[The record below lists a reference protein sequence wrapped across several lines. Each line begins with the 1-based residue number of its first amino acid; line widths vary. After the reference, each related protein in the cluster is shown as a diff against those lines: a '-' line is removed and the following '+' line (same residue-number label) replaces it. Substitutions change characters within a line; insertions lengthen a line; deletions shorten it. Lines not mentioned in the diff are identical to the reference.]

1 MLKANSVFFPSFTRG
16 SQAMLKRLVF
26 LVAFLGCS
34 LVGLL
39 SYAPAQRTGGLQPT
53 VFAIK
58 NARVIPEP
66 GKVISEANVVIRDGL
81 IEAVGPGVKIP
92 PEALAVD
99 GKGLTVYA
107 GYIDGLSNWGFDPA
121 LQRSEGGAPAVED
134 TASEA
139 LAVTKP
145 DNRKGMTP
153 EFTVATALKAED
165 ELADNWRKTGFT
177 AHLVAPDGGI
187 IVGQS
192 ALVSLSNRPPR
203 EAVLRTPVAMHAA
216 FRTSFGSA
224 DYPRAL
230 MGIIAH
236 TRQTLLDAGHYQR
249 QWSAFE
255 KRGRAGLRPPQ
266 DPALASLVP
275 VLSEEMVIAF
285 EADNKDSI
293 HRALDFAE
301 EFKLKPMIF
310 GGSDAWKVADR
321 LKKAEVP
328 VLLKLSF
335 AEGQPTRRGRLGG
348 GRPPVATPTPG
359 TPPVGTRLGRPDRP
373 PAEIGQPPAE
383 EERDLPARVKEDNE
397 RKQKEERANAGLL
410 NKQGVTFA
418 FCTQGLAGDKPWDK
432 FRENLRKA
440 IKEGLP
446 PEAAL
451 KALTVDA
458 ARIFGVEKQLGTVE
472 PGKAAHLIVTDGDFQ
487 DEKTQVR
494 YVFSDGVRFEYEGK
508 KSEEK
513 KPDGDKAENKKADP
527 DKPEIKKPD
536 DKTAAGKPEGK
547 RPEEKKAEEKPT
559 DKKPKEEQL
568 TEIEADRKPK
578 LHTGGNV
585 LIRNATLITV
595 TNGAKSKTDLLIQNG
610 KIAGFAA
617 GMKAPEG
624 VQVLDA
630 EGMFVMPGIIDTHSH
645 FAIAGGVN
653 EFSLSVVPE
662 VRVRDVIDSEDVQI
676 YRALAGGVTTARLLH
691 GSANVIGGQD
701 AVIKLKYGEPASKLV
716 IADAPRGVKFALGEN
731 VKRTDGRFPNSRLGV
746 EAVLIRAFSE
756 AQAYRKT
763 WEDFEKVRRAGGVST
778 PVEPRRDLRLEA
790 LADVLKGDLKVHCHC
805 YRADEILMLLR
816 VADRFGFKI
825 KSLQHVLEG
834 YKIASEI
841 ADHGASCSTF
851 SDWWAYKIEAYD
863 AIPFNSALLNEAGV
877 TVCIKS
883 DSNELM
889 RHLYQEAAKCIK
901 YGGMSEDEAFK
912 TITLNGA
919 KQLGLDKR
927 LGSIDVGKDADLAI
941 FNGHPLNDYSRV
953 EMTLVD
959 GEVYFQRSE
968 KLAAFAA
975 AKSEPTKSSKDFKLP
990 SADPERHYTLRN
1002 VVVHQPDGS
1011 SIPDGTVVIRDGK
1024 IEKAGKSNV
1033 EADAGGTAINASG
1046 LHVYPGMIDAATVL
1060 GLTELG
1066 SARETHDF
1074 SEGGDF
1080 QPDLRASIAIN
1091 ADSELIPVTRANGV
1105 LSVVTR
1111 PTGSIIAGQSALIN
1125 LAGWVPK
1132 EMILVDPLAL
1142 QVDFPVAMPVF
1153 SGDPSAPSVG
1163 RAIAK
1168 KQREEKVRRLKEL
1181 FAQALAYD
1189 DAKKQGADR
1198 PVNPRLEAL
1207 VPYARGRKPVVIQ
1220 ANRKAEIQEALKL
1233 ADELKI
1239 KMILSGGIEAWKVT
1253 GELKKREVPVIVG
1266 PLMTMPQEAY
1276 DPYDA
1281 PFACPAKLHQAG
1293 VKFCIRSAGST
1304 NTRNLPYEAAM
1315 AVSYGLP
1322 PEEGLKAVTLYPA
1335 QILGV
1340 ADQLG
1345 SIETGKR
1352 ANLVLTDGDIL
1363 QASTQVKALFI
1374 DGKPLEPTS
1383 KQTRLYERYRDR
1395 LKEVKEGRAPLGTK

>member
-1 MLKANSVFFPSFTRG
+1 
-16 SQAMLKRLVF
+16 MLKRLVF
-26 LVAFLGCS
+26 LAALLGTGVAGVLTYS
-34 LVGLL
+34 
-39 SYAPAQRTGGLQPT
+39 PAQPTGGLQPT
-53 VFAIK
+53 VFAVK

-81 IEAVGPGVKIP
+81 IEAVGSGVKIP
-92 PEALAVD
+92 PEALTVD

-107 GYIDGLSNWGFDPA
+107 GFIDGLSNWGFDPA
-121 LQRSEGGAPAVED
+121 LQRSEGGAPASED

-153 EFTVATALKAED
+153 EFTVASALKAED
-165 ELADNWRKTGFT
+165 ELAENWRKAGFT
-177 AHLVAPDGGI
+177 AHLVAPEGGI
-187 IVGQS
+187 LVGQS

-203 EAVLRTPVAMHAA
+203 EAVLRTSVAMHAA
-216 FRTSFGSA
+216 FRTNFGNA
-224 DYPRAL
+224 EYPRAL

-249 QWSAFE
+249 LWAAFE
-255 KRGRAGLRPPQ
+255 KRGRAGHRPPI
-266 DPALASLVP
+266 DPAMASLGP
-275 VLSEEMVIAF
+275 VLSEELPVAF

-301 EFKLKPMIF
+301 EFRLKPMIF
-310 GGSDAWKVADR
+310 GGADAWKVAER

-328 VLLKLSF
+328 VLVKLSF
-335 AEGQPTRRGRLGG
+335 SEGQPQRRGRG
-348 GRPPVATPTPG
+348 GRPPAGPTPPAG
-359 TPPVGTRLGRPDRP
+359 TPPVGGRPTRADRVP
-373 PAEIGQPPAE
+373 PANPFEPPASDE
-383 EERDLPARVKEDNE
+383 EQSLPARAKADNE
-397 RKQKEERANAGLL
+397 RKQKEEQANAGLL
-410 NKQGVTFA
+410 NKQGVLFA
-418 FCTQGLAGDKPWDK
+418 ISTQGLSGDRPWDK

-451 KALTVDA
+451 RALTVDA

-494 YVFSDGVRFEYEGK
+494 YVFSDGVRFEYEPAK
-508 KSEEK
+508 KSDEKKDDAKTEDKKPDAKKEDKKPDEKKPEEK
-513 KPDGDKAENKKADP
+513 KPEEKKPEVKKPDEKKPGDKAKN
-527 DKPEIKKPD
+527 
-536 DKTAAGKPEGK
+536 
-547 RPEEKKAEEKPT
+547 
-559 DKKPKEEQL
+559 EQQ

-585 LIRNATLITV
+585 LIKNATLVTV
-595 TNGAKSKTDLLIQNG
+595 TNGIKPKTDLLIQAG
-610 KIAGFAA
+610 KIAEISSNLTPPA
-617 GMKAPEG
+617 GTTVIEA
-624 VQVLDA
+624 D
-630 EGMFVMPGIIDTHSH
+630 GMFVMPGIIDTHSH
-645 FAIAGGVN
+645 FAVAGGVN

-662 VRVRDVIDSEDVQI
+662 VRVRDVIESEDVQI
-676 YRALAGGVTTARLLH
+676 FRALAGGVTVARLLH

-701 AVIKLKYGEPASKLV
+701 AVIKLKYGEPASKLL

-746 EAVLIRAFSE
+746 EAVLIRAFAE
-756 AQAYRKT
+756 AQAYKKT
-763 WEDFEKVRRAGGVST
+763 WDDFEKARKEGKDV
-778 PVEPRRDLRLEA
+778 VEPRRDLRLEA
-790 LADVLKGDLKVHCHC
+790 LADVIKGDLKVHCHC

-863 AIPFNSALLNEAGV
+863 AIPFNSALLNEAGAM
-877 TVCIKS
+877 VCIKS

-901 YGGMSEDEAFK
+901 YGGMGEEEAFK

-927 LGSIDVGKDADLAI
+927 IGSIEVGKDADLAI
-941 FNGHPLNDYSRV
+941 FTGHPLNDYSRV

-959 GEVYFQRSE
+959 GEVYFQRSD
-968 KLAAFAA
+968 KLTPVEA
-975 AKSEPTKSSKDFKLP
+975 AKAEPAKPSKEFKLP
-990 SADPERHYTLRN
+990 ARDAQDNYVLRN
-1002 VVVHQPDGS
+1002 VTLHQPDGS
-1011 SIPDGTVVIRDGK
+1011 VVADGTVVIRNGK
-1024 IEKAGKSNV
+1024 IEKAGKLNGES
-1033 EADAGGTAINASG
+1033 AGTVISASG
-1046 LHVYPGMIDAATVL
+1046 LHLYSGMIDAATVL

-1066 SARETHDF
+1066 SARETQDF

-1080 QPDLRASIAIN
+1080 QPDLRAAIAIN
-1091 ADSELIPVTRANGV
+1091 TDSELIPVTRANGV
-1105 LSVVTR
+1105 LAVVTR

-1132 EMILVDPLAL
+1132 EMVVVDPLAL
-1142 QVDFPVAMPVF
+1142 QVDFPVATPVF
-1153 SGDPSAPSVG
+1153 TGDPSAPSVG

-1168 KQREEKVRRLKEL
+1168 KQREEKIRRLKEL

-1189 DAKKQGADR
+1189 DAKKQGSDR

-1207 VPYARGRKPVVIQ
+1207 VPYARGLRPVIVQ
-1220 ANRKAEIQEALKL
+1220 ANRRAEILEALKL
-1233 ADELKI
+1233 ADELKF
-1239 KMILSGGIEAWKVT
+1239 KMILSGGIDAWKVADD
-1253 GELKKREVPVIVG
+1253 LKKRNVPVIVG
-1266 PLMTMPQEAY
+1266 PMMTMPQETY

-1281 PFACPAKLHQAG
+1281 PYACPAKLHKAG
-1293 VKFCIRSAGST
+1293 VKFCIRSAGGT

-1315 AVSYGLP
+1315 AISYGLP

-1335 QILGV
+1335 QILGM
-1340 ADQLG
+1340 DEQLG
-1345 SIETGKR
+1345 SIAPGKR
-1352 ANLVLTDGDIL
+1352 ANLVLADGDIL
-1363 QASTQVKALFI
+1363 QASTQIKGLFI

-1383 KQTRLYERYRDR
+1383 KQTKLYDRYRER

>member
-1 MLKANSVFFPSFTRG
+1 MS
-16 SQAMLKRLVF
+16 KRFVF
-26 LVAFLGCS
+26 LAAFLALS
-34 LVGLL
+34 LAGVF

-92 PEALAVD
+92 PEALTVD

-107 GYIDGLSNWGFDPA
+107 GFIDGLSNWGFDPA

-134 TASEA
+134 TAAEA

-165 ELADNWRKTGFT
+165 ELADNWRKAGFT
-177 AHLVAPDGGI
+177 AHLVAPEGGI

-203 EAVLRTPVAMHAA
+203 EALLRTPVAMHAA
-216 FRTSFGSA
+216 FRTNFGSP

-236 TRQTLLDAGHYQR
+236 TRQTFLDAGHYHR
-249 QWSAFE
+249 EWAAFE

-266 DPALASLVP
+266 DPALASLGP
-275 VLSEEMVIAF
+275 VLSEEMAIAF
-285 EADNKDSI
+285 EADSKDSI
-293 HRALDFAE
+293 HRALDIAE

-328 VLLKLSF
+328 VLLKLNF
-335 AEGQPTRRGRLGG
+335 AEGQPNRRGRLGG
-348 GRPPVATPTPG
+348 GRPPVATPAPG
-359 TPPVGTRLGRPDRP
+359 TPPAGNRPARPDRP
-373 PAEIGQPPAE
+373 PADLGQPPAE
-383 EERDLPARVKEDNE
+383 EEKDLPARVKEDNE
-397 RKQKEERANAGLL
+397 RKQKEERANAGVL
-410 NKQGVTFA
+410 NKQGVAFA
-418 FCTQGLAGDKPWDK
+418 FCTQGVSGDKPWDK

-440 IKEGLP
+440 IKEGLS

-458 ARIFGVEKQLGTVE
+458 ARIFGVDKQLGTVE

-487 DEKTQVR
+487 DAKTQIR

-508 KSEEK
+508 KPEEK
-513 KPDGDKAENKKADP
+513 KPDAPKPEVKKPEGEKAEVSKA
-527 DKPEIKKPD
+527 D

-547 RPEEKKAEEKPT
+547 KAEDKKVEDKPADKKA
-559 DKKPKEEQL
+559 KEEQA

-578 LHTGGNV
+578 LHTGGNL
-585 LIRNATLITV
+585 LIRNAMLITV
-595 TNGAKSKTDLLIQNG
+595 ANGAKPKTDLLIQNG
-610 KIAGFAA
+610 KIAGI
-617 GMKAPEG
+617 GTGLKAPDG

-630 EGMFVMPGIIDTHSH
+630 DGLFVMPGIIDTHSH
-645 FAIAGGVN
+645 FAIEGGVN

-662 VRVRDVIDSEDVQI
+662 VRVRDVIQSEDVQI

-691 GSANVIGGQD
+691 GSSNVIGGQD
-701 AVIKLKYGEPASKLV
+701 AVIKLKYGEPASKLL

-763 WEDFEKVRRAGGVST
+763 WEDYEKARQAGGVGLPS
-778 PVEPRRDLRLEA
+778 EPRRDLRLEA

-863 AIPFNSALLNEAGV
+863 AIPFNSSLLNEAGV

-901 YGGMSEDEAFK
+901 YGGMSEEEAFK

-927 LGSIDVGKDADLAI
+927 LGSIEVGKDADLAV

-959 GEVYFQRSE
+959 GEVYFQNSD
-968 KLAAFAA
+968 KPAPCAA
-975 AKSEPTKSSKDFKLP
+975 AKSEPAKPGKEFKLP
-990 SADPERHYTLRN
+990 AAGSERHFTLRN
-1002 VVVHQPDGS
+1002 VILHQPDGS
-1011 SIPDGTVVIRDGK
+1011 AVQDGTVIIRDGR
-1024 IEKAGKSNV
+1024 IEKAGKLNGDT
-1033 EADAGGTAINASG
+1033 EAGGTVINATG
-1046 LHVYPGMIDAATVL
+1046 LHLYPGMIDAATVL

-1132 EMILVDPLAL
+1132 EMVLVDPLAL

-1168 KQREEKVRRLKEL
+1168 KQREEKIRRLKEL

-1253 GELKKREVPVIVG
+1253 GELKKRDVPVIVG
-1266 PLMTMPQEAY
+1266 PIMTMPQEAY

-1281 PFACPAKLHQAG
+1281 PFACPARLHQAG
-1293 VKFCIRSAGST
+1293 IKFCIRSAGST

-1340 ADQLG
+1340 GDQLG

-1352 ANLVLTDGDIL
+1352 ANLVLADGDIL

-1374 DGKPLEPTS
+1374 DGKPLEPIS
-1383 KQTRLYERYRDR
+1383 KQTRLYERYRER